1 NNQGRDYNLAKERL
15 GIIDDFVDP
24 SKWQNFCYQVRNT
37 SSELLSNRP
46 DFIDLCQ
53 NSANV
58 AEKKLDNRVEQL
70 RLRLNQ
76 QSWDDALAEE
86 LKIESALNA

>member
-1 NNQGRDYNLAKERL
+1 
-15 GIIDDFVDP
+15 
-24 SKWQNFCYQVRNT
+24 
-37 SSELLSNRP
+37 
-46 DFIDLCQ
+46 FIDLCQ

-86 LKIESALNA
+86 LKIESALNAAIIEGIRQPLLRLDSVGFIVVSGRSLMQFE